1 MIFTSASCFTFSDKS
16 HLDIFNYTCIY
27 TWVYLQI
34 YEKLYNDRNNVIVQL
49 YEYLYLGILTFIR
62 VDIIFESYKK
72 KCFPGGLNP
81 KLLHQSLDLTTEMVF
96 KK

>member
-1 MIFTSASCFTFSDKS
+1 MHLRLVLLFSDKS

-27 TWVYLQI
+27 TWVYSQI
-34 YEKLYNDRNNVIVQL
+34 YEKLYNHRNNVIVQL
-49 YEYLYLGILTFIR
+49 YEYLYLGILTFR
-62 VDIIFESYKK
+62 PVDIIFENYKI